1 MEQRYK
7 LTIFSKNIYQ
17 EIELLPDTKQL
28 RLGTTLSCDVRL
40 RRKLFFE
47 EFEIELVKNNEVWNI
62 QATENIYLNFGGNRK
77 IWTKPLEH
85 GEQFEVRYNQSDA
98 VLFSGRFFVD
108 FDYETKQYNRVIDLS
123 NLSALTI
130 GTEPTAQLQLQ
141 SEYVYDDH
149 VSIRKNGD
157 QLFLCDI
164 RSQYGV
170 YRNGKQVE
178 SDTEL
183 KSYDFF
189 SIANFSF
196 YYRDGRLYTDRSSK
210 IAFHD
215 VQFADFAE
223 GNGALQ
229 YPQFHRNTRIQIK
242 QNEEEIPLLA
252 PKEKP
257 QKPKSNLVLKLLP
270 ALSMIALTVVLRG
283 MMGSTNMSFVLF
295 SVCSMSVGALVSV
308 FTIIN
313 DKKEYREELA
323 KRDTGYRA
331 YIAKKQT
338 EIEEIRAEETNAM
351 EQIYYPYTQTSAFV
365 RNFTGDLYDR
375 TPEDEDFLDIRVGTG
390 AIDAIR
396 KIEYKKQ
403 ETYESDE
410 DELVVLPMQLSD
422 SLKQLQAAPVVLHGK
437 EANVIGIVG
446 TAEAQY
452 EMMKILFFD
461 LCVRQYYHD
470 VNVFLFVP
478 SEEIRKYEW
487 VKWFRH
493 LENDQIGCR
502 NIICDEESKN
512 AILEYLYAE
521 LSRRKESK
529 DKEHLPH
536 LVIFSMKDYGI
547 HQHPVSKY
555 IEKASELGCT
565 FLFFETH
572 KEYIPVGCSQLLLLD
587 SGNTGRI
594 LLTEDKEKV
603 TAFSYM
609 PIADQEMFALSH
621 RLAPVYCEEISL
633 EASLTKNITLYQLL
647 GIFSEKDLDL
657 RQRWA
662 SSDVTKSMAA
672 PLGVRAGNE
681 IVYLD
686 IHDGDKHHGPHGL
699 VAGTTGSGKSE
710 ILMTYILSMIT
721 LYSPYDVAFVII
733 DFKGG
738 GMGNQFKDLPHT
750 LGVITDID
758 GKEINRSLV
767 SIQAELERR
776 KKLFKDADVDHID
789 KYIKL
794 WKSKKIKTPLPHLII
809 IVDEFAELK
818 AQFPD
823 FMEQLKS
830 AARIGRTLG
839 VHLILATQKPQGQVD
854 PQIDSNSKFRLCLK
868 VQTPEDSREVI
879 KTPLAAEIREAGRA
893 YLLVGNNEVF
903 ELFQS
908 AYSGASAE
916 MDASDQ
922 QKEFSVSVVDFAG
935 RRKKIYERKHQKKM
949 QNGKEQKTISQ
960 KEAIVGLVNQ
970 YFASNHFKKLSNIC
984 QPSLLKEIPYTSS
997 KKADEIGIYADLG
1010 IFDDPAQQRQD
1021 VYTVNMALHHMLII
1035 GSLQTGKTNILQLIV
1050 RSLTEK
1056 YTPEEVN
1063 IYVIDYASMI
1073 LTNYQSLAHVGGVVV
1088 PRQNE
1093 RLNNLFKLLNGEIS
1107 KRNQKFQTAGVSS
1120 YTAYKE
1126 AGNTD
1131 MPLILLLID
1140 NLSSLRELDLNDNP
1154 VLYTIL
1160 REGLSVGISVVAA
1173 NGNVKL
1179 ENKYLSM
1186 FSCKIGLHHNDGDVY
1201 GTLFGT
1207 YKLTVDAIPG
1217 RCLVEVD
1224 RKNLDCQIYQS
1235 FEGERE
1241 KDRVNA
1247 MKAFISGV
1255 NAKYLDC
1262 KAALIPEIPK
1272 LLTEN
1277 ELYKQYPAFFS
1288 DGHMIL
1294 GFDYDTMLPIPF
1306 NLVGMN
1312 LILAGTPQSGKR
1324 NFVRY
1329 MLSCLHRTMETSPVE
1344 IVIFDKASEKRL
1356 ESEATAYADHVR
1368 YELSSVNMA
1377 VICKE
1382 WKAKLEERKQR
1393 VIANQGNLDVL
1404 KEEPLL
1410 LMLCEDSGKE
1420 VMNAFDEAL
1429 LDLSA
1434 YKFTFIASN
1443 VENEDITPFR
1453 SPKLYKVKS
1462 AGAHF
1467 LWFGSYAASNIAD
1480 GFTKVSIAEKR
1491 GRLGVEVN
1499 PGDAFYVEP
1508 SNQTKVY
1515 RIKTPKH

>member
-40 RRKLFFE
+40 RRELFFE

-149 VSIRKNGD
+149 VTIRKNGD

-178 SDTEL
+178 SNTEL

-210 IAFHD
+210 IVFHG

-242 QNEEEIPLLA
+242 QNEEKIPLLA

-313 DKKEYREELA
+313 DKKEYREELE

-338 EIEEIRAEETNAM
+338 EIEEIRAEETTAM

-390 AIDAIR
+390 AIDAIW

-410 DELVVLPMQLSD
+410 DELVDLPMQLSD

-437 EANVIGIVG
+437 EANVIGVVG
-446 TAEAQY
+446 TADAQY

-470 VNVFLFVP
+470 VNIFLFVP

-565 FLFFETH
+565 FLFFETY

-603 TAFSYM
+603 TAFSYT

-672 PLGVRAGNE
+672 PLGVRARNE

-686 IHDGDKHHGPHGL
+686 ILDGDGHHGPHGL

-710 ILMTYILSMIT
+710 VLMTYILSVAT
-721 LYSPYDVAFVII
+721 LYSPYEVAFLII

-738 GMGNQFKDLPHT
+738 GMGNQFKTLPHT

-758 GKEINRSLV
+758 GKEINRSLI
-767 SIQAELERR
+767 SIKAELERR
-776 KKLFKDADVDHID
+776 KKLFAEADVDHIN
-789 KYIKL
+789 KYIRA
-794 WKSKKIKTPLPHLII
+794 WKSKKVRTPLPHLII

-818 AQFPD
+818 AQYGD
-823 FMEQLKS
+823 FMAELNS
-830 AARIGRTLG
+830 AARVGRSLG

-854 PQIDSNSKFRLCLK
+854 SQIDSNSKFRLCLK

-879 KTPLAAEIREAGRA
+879 KSPLAAEIREAGRA

-908 AYSGASAE
+908 AYSGAPAGIEASAN
-916 MDASDQ
+916 
-922 QKEFSVSVVDFAG
+922 QKEFNISAVDFAG
-935 RRKKIYERKHQKKM
+935 RRTVVYQRKHQKPAE
-949 QNGKEQKTISQ
+949 GEEVITQKD
-960 KEAIVGLVNQ
+960 AITQWIVRFFTEHRLP
-970 YFASNHFKKLSNIC
+970 KLPDIC
-984 QPSLLKEIPYTSS
+984 QPPLPSVIEYKSGR
-997 KKADEIGIYADLG
+997 KQDGIGIYASLG
-1010 IFDDPAQQRQD
+1010 IFDDPSQQRQEP
-1021 VYTVNMALHHMLII
+1021 YII
-1035 GSLQTGKTNILQLIV
+1035 DISAQHTLVIGTIQTGKTNLLQLLV
-1050 RSLTEK
+1050 RRLSEN
-1056 YTPEEVN
+1056 YTPDEIN
-1063 IYVIDYASMI
+1063 FYIIDYSSMI
-1073 LTNYQSLAHVGGVVV
+1073 MTTFNNLAHVGGVVV
-1088 PRQNE
+1088 PNE
-1093 RLNNLFKLLNGEIS
+1093 DEKIGNLFKFLIDEIKS
-1107 KRNQKFQTAGVSS
+1107 RKQKFKNAGVSS
-1120 YTAYKE
+1120 FTSYKE
-1126 AGNTD
+1126 AGNVD
-1131 MPLILLLID
+1131 IPLFVLLID
-1140 NLSSLRELDLNDNP
+1140 NLSALKESYLDDNP
-1154 VLYTIL
+1154 ILLSIL
-1160 REGLSVGISVVAA
+1160 RDGLSVGISVVVA
-1173 NGNVKL
+1173 NSSSKGL
-1179 ENKYLSM
+1179 EYKYLSL
-1186 FSCKIGLHHNDGDVY
+1186 FSCRIGLNHNNTDEY
-1201 GTLFGT
+1201 SNLFGG
-1207 YKLTVDAIPG
+1207 YKLSVSPIPG
-1217 RCLVEVD
+1217 RCLVSVD
-1224 RKNLDCQIYQS
+1224 RKTLDCQLYRA
-1235 FEGERE
+1235 FEGEKEYQRIQKISE
-1241 KDRVNA
+1241 FVDIVNTKYPQQ
-1247 MKAFISGV
+1247 KAV
-1255 NAKYLDC
+1255 
-1262 KAALIPEIPK
+1262 LIPEIPEF
-1272 LLTEN
+1272 LMETE
-1277 ELYKQYPAFFS
+1277 LRKQYSSMYGNYQF
-1288 DGHMIL
+1288 IL
-1294 GFDYDTMLPIPF
+1294 GFDYDTLLPRVLNISG
-1306 NLVGMN
+1306 LKLMVS
-1312 LILAGTPQSGKR
+1312 GTPKSGKG
-1324 NFVRY
+1324 NFTRY
-1329 MLSCLHRTMETSPVE
+1329 LISCLKSNAKSAPIE
-1344 IVIFDKASEKRL
+1344 ICIFDKATVKKFSA
-1356 ESEATAYADHVR
+1356 EADANKEFIR
-1368 YELSSVNMA
+1368 YELGSTTMGEL
-1377 VICKE
+1377 CKE
-1382 WKAKLEERKQR
+1382 WKTELEARKQL
-1393 VIANQGNLDVL
+1393 VLANNGDMSVLD
-1404 KEEPLL
+1404 ERPLL
-1410 LMLCEDSGKE
+1410 LMICEDSTKE
-1420 VMNAFDEAL
+1420 MLTNFDETL
-1429 LDLSA
+1429 FDYMA
-1434 YKFTFIASN
+1434 YKFAWIASN
-1443 VENEDITPFR
+1443 VDNEEISPMR
-1453 SPKLYKVKS
+1453 SQKLYKIKS
-1462 AGAHF
+1462 TGTNF
-1467 LWFGSYAASNIAD
+1467 LLFGSFSASNVVD
-1480 GFTKVSIAEKR
+1480 GFVKIPIMEKR
-1491 GRLGVEVN
+1491 ERLSVDVTV
-1499 PGDAFYVEP
+1499 GDAFYVEA
-1508 SNQTKVY
+1508 NDMTKVY
-1515 RIKTPKH
+1515 RLKTPQHN